1 MLPRGRA
8 AARHAACTGVAH
20 SPLDVA
26 RNLEHGAKMVTQA
39 QSHAK
44 ELERTYFDGEVIV
57 EEGER
62 TRDMFVIQS
71 GEVRI
76 SKRVKTQDVE
86 LARLGQGD
94 FFGEMSLLES
104 LPRDATA
111 HAVGETQLLVVSAG
125 ALLVRMRRDPT
136 FAFEMLHRL
145 SGRLRT
151 LNARLVQVLE
161 QTDIGEEKLAQLFYA
176 NTSSEDPPDP

>member
-1 MLPRGRA
+1 MSQSPPREHWA
-8 AARHAACTGVAH
+8 NA

-26 RNLEHGAKMVTQA
+26 VKLEHGGGMVTKA

-44 ELERTYFDGEVIV
+44 ELERTYFDGEVVV

-62 TRDMFVIQS
+62 SRDMFVIQS
-71 GEVRI
+71 GVVRI
-76 SKRVKTQDVE
+76 SKRVKTREVE
-86 LARLGQGD
+86 LARLSQGD

-111 HAVGETQLLVVSAG
+111 KAVGETRLLVVSAG

-161 QTDIGEEKLAQLFYA
+161 QTDADEEKLAQLFYA
-176 NTSSEDPPDP
+176 NTSDEGQPDT